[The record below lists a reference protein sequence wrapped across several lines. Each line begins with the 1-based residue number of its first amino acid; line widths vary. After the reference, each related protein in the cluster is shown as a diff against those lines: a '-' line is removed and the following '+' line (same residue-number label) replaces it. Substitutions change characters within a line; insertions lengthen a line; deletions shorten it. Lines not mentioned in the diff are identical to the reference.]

1 MNQNKSDQEI
11 KDKYASILKKAK
23 IISGIFILLIL
34 PRLVLSFSDLET
46 FLGFNYVTALIPL
59 AIAVIIAGGFYYK
72 YWRCPACNEFPG
84 DSWSRETCKK
94 CNVVL
99 K

>member
-11 KDKYASILKKAK
+11 KNQYASLLKRAK
-23 IISGIFILLIL
+23 IISVIFILLIL
-34 PRLVLSFSDLET
+34 PRLILNFSDRET
-46 FLGFNYVTALIPL
+46 FLGFNNITALIPL
-59 AIAVIIAGGFYYK
+59 AIGVIIAAVFYYK

-84 DSWSRETCKK
+84 DSWSKTSCKK
-94 CNVVL
+94 CNVAL